1 MKLKSFTLLLACFTV
16 LFISCKKDND
26 DDAGKATA
34 ATIQGK
40 WQIDSIAITQEFNGN
55 LSKVSYAGKE
65 ADYIEFGS
73 DGNMHTYF
81 QNKNNVSTYKVRNDS
96 IITIGGDSG
105 SIIELTDKKF
115 TLHTRAEA
123 GSLGFLETTYYLKR

>member
-1 MKLKSFTLLLACFTV
+1 MKVKSFILLLASFTV
-16 LFISCKKDND
+16 LLIACKKDND

-40 WQIDSIAITQEFNGN
+40 WQIDSITITQEFNGN
-55 LSKVSYAGKE
+55 LSTVTYVGKE

-73 DGNMHTYF
+73 DGNMRTYF

-96 IITIGGDSG
+96 IVTIGGDSG
-105 SIIELTDKKF
+105 SIEELTDKKF
-115 TLHTRAEA
+115 TLRTRAEA